1 VITIVKFFGGPQ
13 RGDYYVRYALV
24 RVKLERHRMQCIMY
38 NIYIYICIYICI
50 YILCFYIRFGILG
63 NGQLKIAS
71 RNKNYVQSTE
81 IRSVIHVVQP

>member
-38 NIYIYICIYICI
+38 NIYIYIYVYIYVYI
-50 YILCFYIRFGILG
+50 YYVFIFGLEFWATG
-63 NGQLKIAS
+63 NLRLRQEIKITSRVLK
-71 RNKNYVQSTE
+71 
-81 IRSVIHVVQP
+81 